1 MSAKLSCKHLCS
13 SAHSGESA
21 LDVQGGGGV
30 AVVCILWRKI
40 EISRNCYV
48 LDRRE
53 FVEGFRT
60 IATNAICTYFS

>member
-1 MSAKLSCKHLCS
+1 
-13 SAHSGESA
+13 
-21 LDVQGGGGV
+21 V